1 METVG
6 QIVRKQQAGLISQT
20 SLPQLFQKDN
30 DNSYSISVYG
40 GVLDPKTV
48 AREVAKIK
56 VAFPAL
62 PKDFYT
68 LLIDRL
74 KEKGFTDQRLRDA
87 VNNVIDTCQYP
98 TPTLANFLSFDK
110 RVKLITYQEL
120 CTLIGKGEA
129 TMDAYERMRIN
140 GKVFF
145 VRKDEKRLYN
155 LPNEL

>member
-1 METVG
+1 MPALV
-6 QIVRKQQAGLISQT
+6 
-20 SLPQLFQKDN
+20 
-30 DNSYSISVYG
+30 SISDSEASLSVYHG
-40 GVLDPKTV
+40 NITQENFVSCV
-48 AREVAKIK
+48 ARIR
-56 VAFPAL
+56 VAFPDL
-62 PKDFYT
+62 DRGFYQ
-68 LLIDRL
+68 LLKERIR
-74 KEKGFTDQRLRDA
+74 EKGFSDQRLTDA
-87 VNNVIDTCQYP
+87 VNHVIDTCPYP

>member
-1 METVG
+1 VYHGDITQENF
-6 QIVRKQQAGLISQT
+6 VRS
-20 SLPQLFQKDN
+20 
-30 DNSYSISVYG
+30 
-40 GVLDPKTV
+40 V
-48 AREVAKIK
+48 ARIK
-56 VAFPAL
+56 VAFPYL
-62 PKDFYT
+62 NKEFYQ
-68 LLIDRL
+68 LLKERIM
-74 KEKGFTDQRLRDA
+74 EKGFSDQRLTDA
-87 VNNVIDTCQYP
+87 VNHVIDTCLYP

>member
-1 METVG
+1 MPALV
-6 QIVRKQQAGLISQT
+6 
-20 SLPQLFQKDN
+20 
-30 DNSYSISVYG
+30 SISDSEASLSVYHG
-40 GVLDPKTV
+40 NITQENFVSSV
-48 AREVAKIK
+48 ARIK
-56 VAFPAL
+56 VAFPDL
-62 PKDFYT
+62 NKDFYQ
-68 LLIDRL
+68 LLKERIM
-74 KEKGFTDQRLRDA
+74 EKGFSDQRLTDA
-87 VNNVIDTCQYP
+87 VNHVIDTCLYP

>member
-1 METVG
+1 MENKLAERAQPG
-6 QIVRKQQAGLISQT
+6 RISLRSQALVSIS
-20 SLPQLFQKDN
+20 DN
-30 DNSYSISVYG
+30 DASLSVYHG
-40 GVLDPKTV
+40 DITQENFVRSV
-48 AREVAKIK
+48 ARIK
-56 VAFPAL
+56 VAFPDL
-62 PKDFYT
+62 NKEFYQ
-68 LLIDRL
+68 LLKERIM
-74 KEKGFTDQRLRDA
+74 EKGFSDQRLTDA
-87 VNNVIDTCQYP
+87 VNHVIDTCLYP

>member
-1 METVG
+1 MENKLPKRAQHG
-6 QIVRKQQAGLISQT
+6 RISLR
-20 SLPQLFQKDN
+20 LPALV
-30 DNSYSISVYG
+30 SISDSEASLSVYHG
-40 GVLDPKTV
+40 NITQENFVSSV
-48 AREVAKIK
+48 ARIK
-56 VAFPAL
+56 VAFPDL
-62 PKDFYT
+62 NKDFYQ
-68 LLIDRL
+68 LLKERIM
-74 KEKGFTDQRLRDA
+74 EKGFSDQRLTDA
-87 VNNVIDTCQYP
+87 VNHVIDTCPYP

>member
-1 METVG
+1 M
-6 QIVRKQQAGLISQT
+6 SC
-20 SLPQLFQKDN
+20 
-30 DNSYSISVYG
+30 
-40 GVLDPKTV
+40 V
-48 AREVAKIK
+48 ARIRA
-56 VAFPAL
+56 AFPDL
-62 PKDFYT
+62 DRGFYQ
-68 LLIDRL
+68 LLKERIR
-74 KEKGFTDQRLRDA
+74 EKGFSDQRLTDA
-87 VNNVIDTCQYP
+87 VNHVIDTCPYP

-155 LPNEL
+155 LPNEI

>member
-1 METVG
+1 M
-6 QIVRKQQAGLISQT
+6 ISLR
-20 SLPQLFQKDN
+20 LPALV
-30 DNSYSISVYG
+30 SISDSEASLSVYHG
-40 GVLDPKTV
+40 NITQENFVSCV
-48 AREVAKIK
+48 ARIR
-56 VAFPAL
+56 VAFPDL
-62 PKDFYT
+62 DRGFYQ
-68 LLIDRL
+68 LLKERIR
-74 KEKGFTDQRLRDA
+74 EKGFSDQRLTDA
-87 VNNVIDTCQYP
+87 VNHVIDTCPYP

>member
-1 METVG
+1 
-6 QIVRKQQAGLISQT
+6 
-20 SLPQLFQKDN
+20 LPALV
-30 DNSYSISVYG
+30 SISDSEASLSVYHG
-40 GVLDPKTV
+40 NITQENFVSSV
-48 AREVAKIK
+48 ARIK
-56 VAFPAL
+56 VAFPDL
-62 PKDFYT
+62 NKDFYQ
-68 LLIDRL
+68 LLKERIM
-74 KEKGFTDQRLRDA
+74 EKGFSDQRLTDA
-87 VNNVIDTCQYP
+87 VNHVIDTCLYP